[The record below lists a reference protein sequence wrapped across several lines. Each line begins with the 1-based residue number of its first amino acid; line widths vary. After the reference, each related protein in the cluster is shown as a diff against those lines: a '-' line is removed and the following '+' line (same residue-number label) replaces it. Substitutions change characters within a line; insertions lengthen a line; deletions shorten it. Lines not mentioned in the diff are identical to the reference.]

1 MTEETHP
8 DLAATTRAASDI
20 FSVRRVFGPAYERDG
35 TLVVPVATLVGSHG
49 VAGAHADARVGIRKG
64 APGPHAPGEHGP
76 GDDRSGGDR
85 SGDDGAGDDRSGDAG
100 TGAEPQDVTPPV
112 GTPEP
117 GGPWHRVAGRR
128 PAGRIPPWPFGSGRP
143 AGRSGAHADSG
154 GYAGRVKPLGVYVV
168 SAEGV
173 RWQPALD
180 LNRVI
185 LGGQVLG
192 AVSVLALSWAL
203 RRRR

>member
-1 MTEETHP
+1 MTVENHP

-20 FSVRRVFGPAYERDG
+20 FSVQRVFGAAYERDG
-35 TLVVPVATLVGSHG
+35 TLVVPVAKLVGSHG

-64 APGPHAPGEHGP
+64 APGPGEHASGEHAPGADE
-76 GDDRSGGDR
+76 SGAPQDLGAPPAPPT
-85 SGDDGAGDDRSGDAG
+85 GEPAAGD
-100 TGAEPQDVTPPV
+100 
-112 GTPEP
+112 
-117 GGPWHRVAGRR
+117 PWHRAAGRG
-128 PAGRIPPWPFGSGRP
+128 PGVRIPPWPFGSGRP
-143 AGRSGAHADSG
+143 GGRSGAHADSG
-154 GYAGRVKPLGVYVV
+154 GYAGRVKPLGVYVL
-168 SAEGV
+168 SEDGV